1 LYDLRAS
8 NIDRQRYDI
17 AIEYVYVQFVDT
29 VMSIVKQSVPI
40 KNVTLGP
47 RDPDYVTPLVKS
59 LLRQRNRLRRKGRIE
74 RANDI
79 AQKINLLISQNRSQ
93 RFEKLSNAT
102 SKQLWDAVN
111 KTRNPKLSTGSLL
124 LHDLDAVND
133 FFC

>member
-1 LYDLRAS
+1 MYDLRAS

-59 LLRQRNRLRRKGRIE
+59 LLTQRNRLRREGRIE
-74 RANDI
+74 RADDI
-79 AQKINLLISQNRSQ
+79 AQKINLLISQNIISQ

-111 KTRNPKLSTGSLL
+111 KISEP
-124 LHDLDAVND
+124 
-133 FFC
+133 